1 MRRQFT
7 LIIGVLALTASA
19 GLAQTNATTPTAKGT
34 APAAT
39 TPPANL
45 PAGVAVPADYL
56 IGPSDQL
63 SIVFWRDK
71 DMSSDVSV
79 RPDGKISL
87 PLLNEV
93 QASGLTPEQLRAQ
106 LVVAAGKFIEDPTVS
121 VIVKDIRSRMVYI
134 TGQVGKAGPY
144 PLVGPTSVLQLIA
157 TAGGLNEYADGK
169 KIQILRTENGKT
181 VFRKFNYEEFAKGK
195 HVEQNIELKPG
206 DTVLVP

>member
-1 MRRQFT
+1 
-7 LIIGVLALTASA
+7 
-19 GLAQTNATTPTAKGT
+19 
-34 APAAT
+34 
-39 TPPANL
+39 
-45 PAGVAVPADYL
+45 
-56 IGPSDQL
+56 
-63 SIVFWRDK
+63 
-71 DMSSDVSV
+71 
-79 RPDGKISL
+79 
-87 PLLNEV
+87 
-93 QASGLTPEQLRAQ
+93 
-106 LVVAAGKFIEDPTVS
+106 
-121 VIVKDIRSRMVYI
+121 VKDIRSRMVYI